1 MTHLEEVDIGRQ
13 SIERYRPLVE
23 ADRFEALLRQ
33 ADDLKGKLRGR
44 VLWNVNSTSRGGGV
58 AEMLRPLLAYVRG
71 HDVDARWVVVRG
83 DEGFF
88 AFTKRL
94 HHALHGSTGDG
105 SPIDESRR
113 KTYERVTAE
122 NAHELLSLV
131 SPGDVVLLHD
141 PQTAGLIPHVRRAG
155 AHAIWR
161 CHIGSDVINAEA
173 KAAWG
178 FLEGY
183 LVEAERLVFSRKA
196 YVPPGVDH
204 EKVVIVAPSIDAF
217 STKNQDMS
225 AETARAILVHAGIVE
240 GPRGEGGR
248 GFTREDG
255 SPGRVDRKADVVR
268 QGRSPTWDTPLV
280 VQVSRWDSLKDPI
293 GVMQGFADLADGS
306 VPAGAQ
312 LVLAGPN
319 VSAVSD
325 DPEGAVTFDA
335 VEAAWRN
342 LPHGVRSIIQLVT
355 LPMADAE
362 ENAAMVNALQ
372 RHAAVVVQ
380 KSLNEGFGLTV
391 TEAMWKGKPVIASRI
406 GGIQD
411 QIEHGVNGLLLD
423 DPRDLTAFGKLV
435 EQALTDQELA
445 TKLATNARETVR
457 DRYLATRTIEELGQL
472 IHDVIVAESNTD

>member
-1 MTHLEEVDIGRQ
+1 MAHLEEVEIGRQ

-23 ADRFEALLRQ
+23 PDRFEALLKQ
-33 ADDLKGKLRGR
+33 ADHLKDVLHGR

-58 AEMLRPLLAYVRG
+58 AEMLRPLLAYARG
-71 HDVDARWVVVRG
+71 YDVDARWVVVQG
-83 DEGFF
+83 DEGYF

-113 KTYERVTAE
+113 ETYERVTSE
-122 NAHELLSLV
+122 NAHEFLSLV
-131 SPGDVVLLHD
+131 SPGDVVFLHD
-141 PQTAGLIPHVRRAG
+141 PQTVGLIPHVRRAG

-173 KAAWG
+173 RAAWS
-178 FLEGY
+178 FLDRY
-183 LVEAERLVFSRKA
+183 LTEADRLVFSRQA

-204 EKVVIVAPSIDAF
+204 DKVVIVAPSIDAF
-217 STKNQDMS
+217 STKNQEMS

-240 GPRGEGGR
+240 GPRGEGER
-248 GFTREDG
+248 VFTREDG

-268 QGRSPTWDTPLV
+268 QGRSPSWDTPLV
-280 VQVSRWDSLKDPI
+280 VQVSRWDTLKDPV
-293 GVMQGFADLADGS
+293 GVMHGFAKLADGS

-325 DPEGAVTFDA
+325 DPEGAATFEA
-335 VEAAWRN
+335 VEEAWRS
-342 LPHGVRSIIQLVT
+342 LPHGVRSLIQLVT

-380 KSLNEGFGLTV
+380 KSVNEGFGLTV
-391 TEAMWKGKPVIASRI
+391 TEAMWKGRPVIASRI

-411 QIEHGVNGLLLD
+411 QIEHGVSGLLLD
-423 DPRDLTAFGKLV
+423 DPRDLDAFATLL
-435 EQALTDQELA
+435 EQALTDQDLA
-445 TKLATNARETVR
+445 ETLATNARETVR
-457 DRYLATRTIEELGQL
+457 DRYLAIRTIEELGRL
-472 IHDVIVAESNTD
+472 IHEVIESESTG